1 MVFDILV
8 FSVILKDDKVLMVKE
23 TSKDVEGLLN
33 FPAGHLEKN
42 ETLIEG
48 AIREIKEET
57 GLEAKIIS
65 LVDTQYFSRKE
76 KNYVAFVFQWKL
88 IENSH
93 SNDNELFFDFYDIEY
108 LKNNKSIL
116 RKEKVIIT
124 ALNKINTDNN
134 KIIDILDSK

>member
-57 GLEAKIIS
+57 GLDAKIIS

-76 KNYVAFVFQWKL
+76 KNYVAFVFQGQL
-88 IENSH
+88 IE
-93 SNDNELFFDFYDIEY
+93 SNHGEDSELSFDFYNIEY
-108 LKNNKSIL
+108 LKTI
-116 RKEKVIIT
+116 
-124 ALNKINTDNN
+124 KIF
-134 KIIDILDSK
+134 